1 MINLQALYKEYE
13 DDNHIDSSLYAKY
26 RVKSGLRNENGT
38 GVKVGL
44 TKISDVVGYEYSN
57 GNKVHID
64 GRLIYRG
71 YDIDDLVSMRKDTP
85 FGFELSA
92 FLLIYGKLPTHRQ
105 LLDFHKELIK
115 MADAHNVDIHYQTSN
130 LLNAIQIEVLKLY
143 GEDIDPDSDTLEER
157 MLKGMYILA
166 SMPLLMLSHY
176 KKEKITHYPLP
187 DKGIAENVLCII
199 RQNTHYTQ
207 KEASLLDI
215 LFMLH
220 ADHGGG
226 NNSTFTNVVISST
239 GTDIYSSFAGAI
251 GSLKGPKHGG
261 ANLAVMQ
268 QMLLAIDE
276 IGIEATDQEIEN
288 IVEKILDKQFNDNSG
303 LIYGIANFYRLIYLA
318 GSEEVGGF
326 YFEAAAM
333 ILTLI
338 TLGKYL
344 EAKSTGRTGDAI
356 KRLLNLTPDTAVI
369 EYNGEEQDITVYW
382 DVEEFLYAG
391 NYRVDIFADGNLIG
405 SQPFI
410 LD

>member
-207 KEASLLDI
+207 KEASL
-215 LFMLH
+215 
-220 ADHGGG
+220 
-226 NNSTFTNVVISST
+226 
-239 GTDIYSSFAGAI
+239 
-251 GSLKGPKHGG
+251 
-261 ANLAVMQ
+261 
-268 QMLLAIDE
+268 
-276 IGIEATDQEIEN
+276 
-288 IVEKILDKQFNDNSG
+288 
-303 LIYGIANFYRLIYLA
+303 
-318 GSEEVGGF
+318 
-326 YFEAAAM
+326 
-333 ILTLI
+333 
-338 TLGKYL
+338 
-344 EAKSTGRTGDAI
+344 
-356 KRLLNLTPDTAVI
+356 
-369 EYNGEEQDITVYW
+369 
-382 DVEEFLYAG
+382 
-391 NYRVDIFADGNLIG
+391 
-405 SQPFI
+405 
-410 LD
+410 